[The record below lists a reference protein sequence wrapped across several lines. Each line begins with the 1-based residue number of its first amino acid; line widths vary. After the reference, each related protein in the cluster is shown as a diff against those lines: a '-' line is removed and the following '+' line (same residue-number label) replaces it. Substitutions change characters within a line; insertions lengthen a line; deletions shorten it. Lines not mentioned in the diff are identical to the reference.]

1 MISLASY
8 EHESIRVLNSMRNFK
23 TKLKYLGRQPDEQ
36 A

>member
-23 TKLKYLGRQPDEQ
+23 TKLKYLRGQPGDQ